1 MEKVKVILYRK
12 DHSKIGKLEL
22 DSDKDVREQLL
33 PMKSRLGIY
42 AYEVKQSWM
51 EEMTVKILSKI
62 LLPPMQPTIKKP
74 EPMPGSE
81 PIPGMASGRVSL
93 L

>member
-42 AYEVKQSWM
+42 AYQMDCTLWERIRPNPLDLLIVS
-51 EEMTVKILSKI
+51 IFPPPSK
-62 LLPPMQPTIKKP
+62 PMFGNPNSIIAIDTG
-74 EPMPGSE
+74 EHLNWE
-81 PIPGMASGRVSL
+81 
-93 L
+93 

>member
-1 MEKVKVILYRK
+1 MGKVKVILYRK
-12 DHSKIGKLEL
+12 DGSKIGKLEL

-42 AYEVKQSWM
+42 AYEVKQSWIDKM
-51 EEMTVKILSKI
+51 LLEILMST
-62 LLPPMQPTIKKP
+62 MQPTIKKP

-81 PIPGMASGRVSL
+81 PIPGMASGRVTL

>member
-1 MEKVKVILYRK
+1 MGKVKVILYRK
-12 DHSKIGKLEL
+12 DGSKIGKLEL

-42 AYEVKQSWM
+42 AYEVKQSWIDKM
-51 EEMTVKILSKI
+51 LLEILMST
-62 LLPPMQPTIKKP
+62 MQPTIKKP
-74 EPMPGSE
+74 EPIPRPE
-81 PIPGMASGRVSL
+81 PIPGMASGRVTL